1 MLAREEG
8 KTIAFS
14 TSESPGRNDG
24 MELEKKMLKRKNV
37 FRVNKTPGVSLMKQ
51 TGIGDFNAAVS
62 KDQRG
67 RRSR

>member
-1 MLAREEG
+1 
-8 KTIAFS
+8 
-14 TSESPGRNDG
+14 
-24 MELEKKMLKRKNV
+24 MELEKKKLKRKNV